1 MERAFAIPP
10 TDFRADLLDR
20 LARLVAISRARPDD
34 EGLSRLLSEVDA
46 ALAGSRPGRS

>member
-1 MERAFAIPP
+1 MEQAFAIPP
-10 TDFRADLLDR
+10 ADFRADLL
-20 LARLVAISRARPDD
+20 APDD